1 MVTSKTRA
9 IIDDITG
16 QIEDGVLKPGDRLPS
31 AVQLCEQ
38 YDVSTTVV
46 RGAMLWLKAI
56 GLVEG
61 LPGVG
66 VFVAA
71 ATSQTTKPAAS
82 P

>member
-9 IIDDITG
+9 VIDNITR

-38 YDVSTTVV
+38 YEVSITVV
-46 RGAMLWLKAI
+46 RDAVLWLKAI

-61 LPGVG
+61 VPGVG
-66 VFVAA
+66 VFVADR
-71 ATSQTTKPAAS
+71 ATGA
-82 P
+82 